1 MSVSVPDKR
10 QVIIPAA
17 IGERLGIALGR
28 QRDRVLVSDALD
40 VRRVERAKPS
50 AAEDDYAMLLCEEG
64 GRRSPLGLR
73 VAEAMRRGAA

>member
-1 MSVSVPDKR
+1 MSVSVSDKR

-17 IGERLGIALGR
+17 IGERLGIALGC
-28 QRDRVLVSDALD
+28 QRDRVLVGDAVD

-50 AAEDDYAMLLCEEG
+50 RAEDDRAMLVCEEP

-73 VAEAMRRGAA
+73 VAEAMRGGAA

>member
-1 MSVSVPDKR
+1 MSVSVSDKR

-17 IGERLGIALGR
+17 VSKRLGIVLGR
-28 QRDRVLVSDALD
+28 QRDLVLMGDAVD

-50 AAEDDYAMLLCEEG
+50 GAENGRAMPVCEEPG
-64 GRRSPLGLR
+64 QRSPLGLR